1 MYHKDP
7 QKRPP
12 KGWKVKNILYQ
23 RMLAEAQRVGH
34 PGLLEQVKKFEQAS
48 HDDIAVVMNTV
59 TSAAK
64 GEKNPDEINLSALLE
79 KSRPNEKQAP
89 QVEIHLH
96 TSNQK
101 DGRQTPEIVER
112 QRNEEITDKDTTD
125 KETTFDWWKDVDE
138 YRRYTYGLEAKERK
152 KPETVLQIA
161 FFRWL
166 EEQHP
171 EIYDMS
177 FASAGGMRTGMQTA
191 IEMRD
196 MRYKKGTPDVMIL
209 IPRKGYHGLIL
220 EIKTLK
226 RYATPEQKD
235 IIAKLNKEGYNAQI
249 VKGWEALLI
258 AVKTYFELTV

>member
-1 MYHKDP
+1 MYHEDP

-12 KGWKVKNILYQ
+12 PGWKVKNILYQ

-34 PGLLEQVKKFEQAS
+34 IGLLEQVKKFEQAS
-48 HDDIAVVMNTV
+48 HDDIAVVMNAV

-64 GEKNPDEINLSALLE
+64 GDKDPDEINLSALLE
-79 KSRPNEKQAP
+79 KSHPDEKQAP
-89 QVEIHLH
+89 QAEMDLC
-96 TSNQK
+96 TSIQK
-101 DGRQTPEIVER
+101 DDRQTPETAQR
-112 QRNEEITDKDTTD
+112 QQDEEI
-125 KETTFDWWKDVDE
+125 TFDWWKDVDE

-171 EIYDMS
+171 EIYAMS
-177 FASAGGMRTGMQTA
+177 FASAGGMRTGIQTA

-196 MRYKKGTPDVMIL
+196 MGYKTGTPDVAIL
-209 IPRKGYHGLIL
+209 LARNGYHGLML

-226 RYATPEQKD
+226 KYPTPEQKD
-235 IIAKLNKEGYNAQI
+235 IIAKLNKEGYNAQV
-249 VKGWEALLI
+249 VKGWEALLL
-258 AVKTYFELTV
+258 AVKVYFTL

>member
-12 KGWKVKNILYQ
+12 PGWKVKNILYQ

-34 PGLLEQVKKFEQAS
+34 PGLLEQVKEFEQAS
-48 HDDIAVVMNTV
+48 HDDIAVVMDAV

-64 GEKNPDEINLSALLE
+64 GDKNPDEINLSALLE
-79 KSRPNEKQAP
+79 QSHPTP
-89 QVEIHLH
+89 QIEMNVY
-96 TSNQK
+96 TSNQEN
-101 DGRQTPEIVER
+101 DRQTSEIVKR
-112 QRNEEITDKDTTD
+112 QQDKETTD
-125 KETTFDWWKDVDE
+125 EDTTFDWWKDKDE

-171 EIYDMS
+171 EIYAMS
-177 FASAGGMRTGMQTA
+177 FASAGGMRTGIQTA

-196 MRYKKGTPDVMIL
+196 MGYKTGTPDVMIL
-209 IPRKGYHGLIL
+209 IPRNGYHGLMI
-220 EIKTLK
+220 EIKPLK
-226 RYATPEQKD
+226 KYATPEQKD
-235 IIAKLNKEGYNAQI
+235 IIVKLNKEGYNAQV
-249 VKGWEALLI
+249 VKGWEALLL
-258 AVKTYFELTV
+258 AVKTYFELEIRKK